1 MLLMSPALSSTDQQQ
16 QQQLEEAA
24 ETPSSSS
31 VNTGS
36 HFAPGSGWEKTVET
50 LVLNH
55 RQISRVDST
64 TLEQFVNLRKLQL
77 IDNSIVRIEGLG
89 KCKLLE
95 ELSLEKNKITHIEGV
110 NHLRYLKKLD
120 LGRNRIRRIDGLN

>member
-1 MLLMSPALSSTDQQQ
+1 VLGATDAIDDDVQSQAAGSNTLASPPSSTSMIS
-16 QQQLEEAA
+16 
-24 ETPSSSS
+24 T
-31 VNTGS
+31 
-36 HFAPGSGWEKTVET
+36 GWEKTVET

-55 RQISRVDST
+55 RQISRIEPM

-77 IDNSIVRIEGLG
+77 VDNGIVRIEGLG
-89 KCKLLE
+89 RCKLLE
-95 ELSLEKNKITHIEGV
+95 ELSLEKNKITQIEGI